1 MLMSSSSMIT
11 SIAQV
16 GLGEGRRDPM
26 LLRYTTVETNSSSA
40 ELPASRRPSLTPRG
54 TTQRATMSTTY
65 GTVASLETW
74 VTRQTESLPPIDA
87 CWRLMQD
94 SLKPTQIIPATETT
108 NSFVFTLHMVNVRKE
123 WIVDSSIASHS
134 LKMTADAMRC
144 MTASVDLGIVSIRT
158 I

>member
-26 LLRYTTVETNSSSA
+26 LLRYTTVKTNSSSA
-40 ELPASRRPSLTPRG
+40 ELPASRRPSSTPRG

-74 VTRQTESLPPIDA
+74 VTRQTESLHPIDA
-87 CWRLMQD
+87 CWRLMPD

-108 NSFVFTLHMVNVRKE
+108 SSFVFTLHMVNVRKE
-123 WIVDSSIASHS
+123 WIVDSSIVSHS

-144 MTASVDLGIVSIRT
+144 MTASVGLGIVSIRT